1 MADFNVS
8 VTKNGL
14 IPAVIYAGSEGS
26 AGSTITFAFSS
37 DWEGYTKEVIFF
49 DNRGNTNIQPIIGN
63 PETVNIPDDIMMF
76 GGPHK
81 FTVRGFTL
89 DDGLY
94 IDDQLQVTGTVVT
107 TYTAGHNPRLEGRI
121 LPSTLD
127 LFLYQA
133 EQAMLRDLQAAKDS
147 GDFDGADAGFGDITA
162 LIETL
167 NAGED
172 AEVSVNV
179 SGPNLAKNF
188 AFNFKI
194 PAGDSGVWVSDS
206 LSNPPSADQNL
217 WVLTASGDNYL
228 WIPDGLLQENGLVY
242 LMSDG
247 LKVGGGV
254 SIVGKNFTILGQ
266 YNSLSALRAAVPNP
280 AVGDAYSVG
289 ASAPY
294 DVYVFDGPTNDW
306 KNYGPISA
314 GSEITVDSAMSTT
327 SENPLQNKVVT
338 NGYNSLMYIYETL
351 AAITKYPNP
360 YKLNAYG
367 TEYDGSAAVTLTAD
381 SEISSDTASS
391 TNPVSTKAVKDYVD
405 DLIGDVDTAI
415 AAINAIIGGDDE

>member
-14 IPAVIYAGSEGS
+14 IPAVIYAGPEGS

-63 PETVNIPDDIMMF
+63 PEIVNIPDDIMMY

-81 FTVRGFTL
+81 YTVRGFTL

-127 LFLYQA
+127 LFLYRAGQEILHA
-133 EQAMLRDLQAAKDS
+133 LQAAKDS
-147 GDFDGADAGFGDITA
+147 GEFDAGFGEITA
-162 LIETL
+162 TIESL
-167 NAGED
+167 NAGSE
-172 AEVSVNV
+172 AQVSVEA
-179 SGPNLAKNF
+179 SGPNGEKNF
-188 AFNFKI
+188 AFDFKI
-194 PAGDSGVWVSDS
+194 PVGDSGVWVSDS
-206 LSNPPSADQNL
+206 LSKPPSADQNL
-217 WVLTASGDNYL
+217 WVLTESGDNYL

-254 SIVGKNFTILGQ
+254 SIVGKNFTILGT
-266 YNSLSALRAAVPNP
+266 YNSLASLRASVPNP
-280 AVGDAYSVG
+280 SVGDAYGVG
-289 ASAPY
+289 TSAPY
-294 DVYVFDGPTNDW
+294 DVYLFDGPSRNW
-306 KNYGPISA
+306 KNYGPI
-314 GSEITVDSAMSTT
+314 GYQEPYTVDQIINST
-327 SENPLQNKVVT
+327 
-338 NGYNSLMYIYETL
+338 
-351 AAITKYPNP
+351 
-360 YKLNAYG
+360 
-367 TEYDGSAAVTLTAD
+367 
-381 SEISSDTASS
+381 TASS
-391 TNPVSTKAVKDYVD
+391 ANPVSTKAVKDYVD
-405 DLIGDVDTAI
+405 ASIPVSASVDTEMSDSSTNAVQNLVIKAYVDNRIPASLTVDTEMSDTSENAVQNQVIKAYVDELIGDVDTAI
-415 AAINAIIGGDDE
+415 AAINAIIGGDET